1 MGRFIFVLSLILF
14 GHSGTAAAQDI
25 AWDRVLGASPGK
37 LTAAQKS
44 RATEALRTI
53 HNYYGCSRTVA
64 DCLKTDPKCET
75 ARRVAGFI
83 VRLAAFDRSVA
94 EMRAA
99 VLERSRSVHPLK
111 PKTLSTTADHCVG
124 NPAAAK
130 VTVVVFADVLCP
142 FCAQIV
148 PLLHRL
154 VTARGASFALCFKHF
169 PTTAHEQLGVRAS
182 EAVTAAARQ
191 GKGWEYLLAAYP
203 QRRSINEG
211 RLLELA
217 RSLKLD
223 PVRFQKDWSS
233 RPVKRF
239 VAQDK
244 REGLA
249 LGIVGTPTLYV
260 NGKQWLGRQDE
271 AELADRLDEEL
282 MLGNGGK

>member
-1 MGRFIFVLSLILF
+1 MHRFIFILTLTLF
-14 GHSGTAAAQDI
+14 GQVGTAAAQEV

-44 RATEALRTI
+44 RATEAMRTI

-83 VRLAAFDRSVA
+83 VRMAAFDRSVA

-111 PKTLSTTADHCVG
+111 PRTLSPNADHCVG
-124 NPAAAK
+124 NPSTAK

-148 PLLHRL
+148 PLTHRL

-169 PTTAHEQLGVRAS
+169 PTTAHDQLGVRAS
-182 EAVTAAARQ
+182 EAVAAAALQ
-191 GKGWEYLLAAYP
+191 GKGWEYILAAYP
-203 QRRSINEG
+203 HRRTLNEG
-211 RLLELA
+211 KLLELA

-223 PVRFQKDWSS
+223 LARFQKDWSS
-233 RPVKRF
+233 RSVKRF
-239 VAQDK
+239 VAQNK

-260 NGKQWLGRQDE
+260 NGKQWFGRQDE

-282 MLGNGGK
+282 MLKNGGK